1 MSVNVMIVD
10 DSLPMRTV
18 IIKTIKASGFG
29 NAHFFEAI
37 NGREALN
44 LLQTEWMDLVITDY
58 NMPEMNGMELL
69 QEMKKDDI
77 LRAIPVLVVTTEGS
91 REKIKAFLAQGAA
104 DYVKK
109 PFTPEAIRQKIISLL
124 GVEDL
129 ASGPDDAEAHR
140 TFKPPPPLGR
150 EAITP

>member
-29 NAHFFEAI
+29 NAHFFEAV

-109 PFTPEAIRQKIISLL
+109 PFTPETIRHKIISLL

-129 ASGPDDAEAHR
+129 TGGLDGTEAQMD
-140 TFKPPPPLGR
+140 F
-150 EAITP
+150 